1 MHRSFLLVIAI
12 ALTAPLVAQRYTPGR
27 TPWGDPDL
35 QGDYTNSN
43 EYATPLE
50 RPERFAGKR
59 LQDFTPDELEII
71 RAGAEQEAIA
81 GLAPGPRGPDG
92 WWLENL
98 DLKKRR
104 QPWLVVDPPDGRVPP
119 LSANGRRRAQ
129 AAGRVKSS
137 FLGGPFDGPQDF
149 GLLERCI
156 SRGVPGSMI
165 PVMYGNNYQ
174 IFQTPGYVV
183 ITYEIIHEARVIPL
197 APSTRSGSPRAESRG
212 DGRPNLGAAIRAYM
226 GYARGRFEGNT
237 LVVETTNFNA
247 ATAYRGADPRTL
259 RIVERFTKVSPNA
272 IDWTATIEDPETWER
287 PWTIAMPLT
296 HDPQPVMAFECHE
309 HNYGLV
315 NILKAARAADARQ
328 P

>member
-1 MHRSFLLVIAI
+1 MRWFLFLLAAAAVVVATH
-12 ALTAPLVAQRYTPGR
+12 AVAQQRSASAAARPYAPGR

-35 QGDYTNSN
+35 QGDFTNSN

-50 RPERFAGKR
+50 RPDRFAGKR
-59 LQDFTPDELEII
+59 LEDFTPAELAQI
-71 RAGAEQEAIA
+71 RREAEAEAVEA
-81 GLAPGPRGPDG
+81 LAPGPRGPDY

-104 QPWLVVDPPDGRVPP
+104 QPWLVIDPPEGKVPA
-119 LSANGRRRAQ
+119 LTAEGRRRAQ
-129 AAGRVKSS
+129 AAGRAKSS
-137 FLGGPFDGPQDF
+137 FLGGPFNGPEDL

-174 IFQTPGYVV
+174 IFQTPGFVV

-197 APSTRSGSPRAESRG
+197 
-212 DGRPNLGAAIRAYM
+212 DGRPHVGAEVRSYM
-226 GYARGRFEGNT
+226 GDARGHFEGDT

-247 ATAYRGADPRTL
+247 ATAYRGANPRTL
-259 RIVERFTKVSPNA
+259 RIVERFARTAPGL
-272 IDWTATIEDPETWER
+272 IEWTATIDDPDTWPR

-296 HDPQPVMAFECHE
+296 TDPRPVMPFECHE
-309 HNYGLV
+309 GNYGLQ
-315 NILKAARAADARQ
+315 NILKAARAADAAR
-328 P
+328 